1 MDATYSYV
9 VYRPNP
15 YIFPTLTFA
24 RISDGDMIGAF
35 YPVALGQHCYGF
47 SRNGDLLTVYDAA
60 EVEYTNGTKSY
71 EWIAVDVSNNDLVD
85 LQTDIKNNELS
96 SIFGTQNNIITSSV
110 PARKITTLNNNISYS
125 PMGHGKS
132 RKYTTNSLPRATR
145 SSAPIETSVYEVAP
159 TDAKLRPS
167 QRQFPSPLSE

>member
-1 MDATYSYV
+1 MDTAYSYV

-15 YIFPTLTFA
+15 YVFPTLTFA
-24 RISDGDMIGAF
+24 RIQDGDMVGAF

-47 SRNGDLLTVYDAA
+47 SRKGDLLTVYNAA

-71 EWIAVDVSNNDLVD
+71 EWMTVDISDNDLID

-96 SIFGTQNNIITSSV
+96 SIFSTQNRIITSSV
-110 PARKITTLNNNISYS
+110 PTRKITTLNNNISYS

-132 RKYTTNSLPRATR
+132 RKTTTNSFPRATR
-145 SSAPIETSVYEVAP
+145 SSTPIETSVYEMAP
-159 TDAKLRPS
+159 TDASMQPS
-167 QRQFPSPLSE
+167 QRQFLSPLSE